1 MKQKIRMVCPL
12 LLLFLFAVAV
22 QGQETVPATG
32 GSGTGTGG
40 YIAYTVGQVAF
51 NVLTGTNGFIIQG
64 IQQPFEI
71 STVTGIQEENISLD
85 FLVYPNPTS
94 GLLRLIISAPDPENY
109 RFQLFNLNGVLLLNS
124 KITDRETE
132 VSMEQLLP
140 SVYFI
145 RVLRGSIEVKIFKI
159 VKKYTP

>member
-1 MKQKIRMVCPL
+1 MKQKTMLVCPL
-12 LLLFLFAVAV
+12 LLLFLIAGAMRG
-22 QGQETVPATG
+22 QGTIPATG

-40 YIAYTVGQVAF
+40 YVTYTVGQVAF

-85 FLVYPNPTS
+85 YLVYPNPTS
-94 GLLRLIISAPDPENY
+94 GLLKVVISAPDPESY

-124 KITDRETE
+124 KITNRETE

-159 VKKYTP
+159 IKKYTP